1 MQLKEVF
8 KEICYGQ
15 QRKIEINM
23 HKIVERGRDIEVMHT
38 VKGILSP
45 TSFVDDLNNSE
56 IN

>member
-23 HKIVERGRDIEVMHT
+23 HKIVERGRDIEVMHM

-45 TSFVDDLNNSE
+45 SSFVDDLNNSE